1 MNFEERKTPR
11 TVGFRPG
18 EKNIFFHILT
28 ACNLSCSHCYINPE
42 QHGNQTLSIATIKE
56 WLKLFSPSAEQVARA
71 AAEGRGVGNVIFLG
85 GEPTMHK
92 DLPEAVR
99 FARGLGY
106 DVTVDSNGY
115 LFHDFLEKTKPAEL
129 NYLSFSLDGPEAE
142 VNDPIRG
149 EGVYET
155 CVANL
160 KKAVDKGFKVS
171 LIYTVS
177 KRNIDHLHRMVPLL
191 LTLGVKKFFIQV
203 IGLRGKSAVAESDT
217 LQLSREEWLS
227 VVPDVARK
235 AAEAGIHVTYPK
247 VFLDEAEN
255 FQCAGTAAEN
265 YFIFPNGR
273 VYQCPLC
280 EDHPVHSF
288 QIESGK
294 LVKRD
299 GFTEDRFFQLNIA
312 EGCVMNKLLQP
323 DIIEYDETG
332 RPLHRISCCLL
343 KQEIG

>member
-1 MNFEERKTPR
+1 MISTEQNTPR

-42 QHGNQTLSIATIKE
+42 QHGTQTLSIATIKE
-56 WLKLFSPSAEQVARA
+56 WLELFKPDESQIQNAS
-71 AAEGRGVGNVIFLG
+71 AEGRGAGNVIFLG
-85 GEPTMHK
+85 GEPTMHR

-99 FARGLGY
+99 FARKMGY

-115 LFHDFLEKTKPAEL
+115 LFHDFLEKTSPDEL
-129 NYLSFSLDGPEAE
+129 NYLSFSLDGPDAE

-155 CVANL
+155 CIANL
-160 KKAVDKGFKVS
+160 KRAVNKGFKVS

-177 KRNIDHLHRMVPLL
+177 KRNIDHLHRMIPLL
-191 LTLGVKKFFIQV
+191 RELGVKKFFIQV
-203 IGLRGKSAVAESDT
+203 IGLRGKSAEVESDS
-217 LQLSREEWLS
+217 LQLSREEWLA
-227 VVPDVARK
+227 VVPEVARM
-235 AAEAGIHVTYPK
+235 AADAGIHVTYPK
-247 VFLDEAEN
+247 VFLEEGEK
-255 FQCAGTAAEN
+255 FQCAGRVAEN

-280 EDHPVHSF
+280 EDHAVHSYR
-288 QIESGK
+288 IESGK
-294 LVKRD
+294 LLKNE

-323 DIIEYDETG
+323 DIIDYDDDG